1 MAAVVAET
9 QERKESLGARLL
21 WALADSWTVARRHI
35 AHIRSMPER
44 LSNVTIQPIMFVFM
58 FAYIFGS
65 AIVVPGGNYRQFLMP
80 GIFTQSMAFAS
91 MTIMVGIVDDM
102 AKGVMDRLRSLPM
115 SRAAILTGHTGAN
128 LIENVIGLVVMVA
141 CGLIVGWKPQDG
153 IGSTLGAF
161 GILLLFAFAMNWVG
175 VFVGQFMRSVE
186 GAQGI
191 GFVFIMPFT
200 FVANTFV
207 PTQGMPPWLR
217 VIANWNPTSTV
228 VAACRQL
235 FGGLGHLT
243 AAGAGGPWPLL
254 HPVLASVIWCVAL
267 IAVFLPLSVWR
278 FRWAMSR

>member
-1 MAAVVAET
+1 MAVAMAART
-9 QERKESLGARLL
+9 SRQESAASRLY
-21 WALADSWTVARRHI
+21 WVLADSWTIARRHI

-65 AIVVPGGNYRQFLMP
+65 AIVIPGGNYRQFLMP

-91 MTIMVGIVDDM
+91 MTIMVGVVDDM

-115 SRAAILTGHTGAN
+115 ARAAILAGHTGAN

-141 CGLIVGWKPQDG
+141 CGLIVGWRPEVG
-153 IGSTLGAF
+153 VGSTLAAF
-161 GILLLFAFAMNWVG
+161 GLLLLFAFAMNWVG
-175 VFVGQFMRSVE
+175 VFAGQFMRSVE
-186 GAQGI
+186 GAQGV

-207 PTQGMPPWLR
+207 PTQGMPAWLR
-217 VIANWNPTSTV
+217 LVADWNPTGAV

-235 FGGLGHLT
+235 FGGLGGAA
-243 AAGAGGPWPLL
+243 AAGSGPWPLA
-254 HPVLASVIWCVAL
+254 HPVLASLVWCVGLVAL
-267 IAVFLPLSVWR
+267 FLPLAVWR
-278 FRWAMSR
+278 FRWAMAR